1 MCLQSC
7 ILTILN
13 APKKNIEFNI
23 FFIIYTTLFT
33 TNFTIVKVIDCEW
46 WTQVK
51 HMNPSYFF
59 FSTT

>member
-13 APKKNIEFNI
+13 APKKYIEFNI

-33 TNFTIVKVIDCEW
+33 TNFTIVKVIDCE
-46 WTQVK
+46 
-51 HMNPSYFF
+51 
-59 FSTT
+59 